1 MILKFK
7 EYLNESKKK
16 FPNIKK
22 MDIDGFTVLVGRDSE
37 SNDHL
42 SINMANDDDLW
53 FHAKGVPGS
62 HVLIRVNDKLPTED
76 IIKKVAQIAAKNS
89 KAKDKATVV
98 YCKAKFVKKEPNMN
112 TGQVKVDYKNSNK
125 IEVNI

>member
-1 MILKFK
+1 MVLKFK

-22 MDIDGFTVLVGRDSE
+22 IEIDGFTVLVGKDSA

-62 HVLIRVNDKLPTED
+62 HVLIRIIDKLPTEKV
-76 IIKKVAQIAAKNS
+76 IEKVAQIAAKNS
-89 KAKDKATVV
+89 KGKGKVTVV

-125 IEVNI
+125 IEVDI